1 MNELE
6 GKYQSAQESL
16 LELEQDTGMK
26 SSVNERELNRQLEK
40 MTHQYNQ
47 QVTVN
52 KTLSSKL
59 MIQEKAYIDEKRAKI
74 DLEKR
79 LNVMMQ
85 SRPPS
90 GPGNSD
96 GHDQRNGGGVSDL
109 ASMQYSLANVSQRV
123 QHSLQQR

>member
-1 MNELE
+1 
-6 GKYQSAQESL
+6 
-16 LELEQDTGMK
+16 MK

-79 LNVMMQ
+79 LNVMM
-85 SRPPS
+85 
-90 GPGNSD
+90 
-96 GHDQRNGGGVSDL
+96 
-109 ASMQYSLANVSQRV
+109 
-123 QHSLQQR
+123 

>member
-1 MNELE
+1 MIKDLKHNLANEKKARAKAEKQAEKKSNKLTELE

-40 MTHQYNQ
+40 MTNQYNQ

-59 MIQEKAYIDEKRAKI
+59 MI
-74 DLEKR
+74 
-79 LNVMMQ
+79 
-85 SRPPS
+85 
-90 GPGNSD
+90 
-96 GHDQRNGGGVSDL
+96 
-109 ASMQYSLANVSQRV
+109 
-123 QHSLQQR
+123 

>member
-1 MNELE
+1 
-6 GKYQSAQESL
+6 
-16 LELEQDTGMK
+16 MK

-59 MIQEKAYIDEKRAKI
+59 MIQEKAYIDEKRAKM

-79 LNVMMQ
+79 LNVMM
-85 SRPPS
+85 
-90 GPGNSD
+90 
-96 GHDQRNGGGVSDL
+96 
-109 ASMQYSLANVSQRV
+109 
-123 QHSLQQR
+123 

>member
-79 LNVMMQ
+79 LNVMM
-85 SRPPS
+85 
-90 GPGNSD
+90 
-96 GHDQRNGGGVSDL
+96 
-109 ASMQYSLANVSQRV
+109 
-123 QHSLQQR
+123 

>member
-1 MNELE
+1 M
-6 GKYQSAQESL
+6 
-16 LELEQDTGMK
+16 ELEQDTGMK

-79 LNVMMQ
+79 LNVIM
-85 SRPPS
+85 
-90 GPGNSD
+90 
-96 GHDQRNGGGVSDL
+96 
-109 ASMQYSLANVSQRV
+109 
-123 QHSLQQR
+123 

>member
-1 MNELE
+1 MTELE

-79 LNVMMQ
+79 LNVMM
-85 SRPPS
+85 
-90 GPGNSD
+90 
-96 GHDQRNGGGVSDL
+96 
-109 ASMQYSLANVSQRV
+109 
-123 QHSLQQR
+123 

>member
-1 MNELE
+1 MTELE

-79 LNVMMQ
+79 LNVIM
-85 SRPPS
+85 
-90 GPGNSD
+90 
-96 GHDQRNGGGVSDL
+96 
-109 ASMQYSLANVSQRV
+109 
-123 QHSLQQR
+123 